1 MNAPPQDSSSSA
13 AYYLPKEFEE
23 DADLRLG
30 RANGNVY
37 RRKPG
42 IEGVHDGQIM
52 VRLKKK
58 RFLVLDYSPEAG
70 GSHVCSCTDCNK
82 IAVPALLYDSDPN
95 EPSSLYLRSGH
106 CFTCQ
111 RTVNEKR
118 RSQRRSD
125 IHLSSPLRLAGA
137 ASLSNSQFHHG
148 DALPSLYTTD
158 HFLGNKKVKLNSH
171 DFYSRPSASSIVI
184 DGPLEGTKLANNT
197 DYGYLEIGM
206 DVQKFLRDAVQDVDQ
221 LIDIA
226 TTSKEQEEVD
236 TSMMAAVDT
245 TASSAIAVAAA
256 IAAGT
261 TEAIPTTMK
270 SSTPAVSSVAEVE
283 AAYHKAMS
291 NAKKCVFLL
300 GQWKLS
306 WDSTL
311 MEQQLPLTGDNN
323 SGNAEIIFQQNDG
336 DEVTH
341 MNADGTFPMIK
352 EEILSEAKVEL
363 ETFAV

>member
-1 MNAPPQDSSSSA
+1 MDAPPQDISSTA
-13 AYYLPKEFEE
+13 AFYLPKEFEE
-23 DADLRLG
+23 DANLRLG

-125 IHLSSPLRLAGA
+125 GHSSSPVRLAGA
-137 ASLSNSQFHHG
+137 SALSNSQLHG
-148 DALPSLYTTD
+148 DALPSLFTTD
-158 HFLGNKKVKLNSH
+158 HFLGHKKLKRNTH
-171 DFYSRPSASSIVI
+171 DFFSRPSASSIII

-197 DYGYLEIGM
+197 DYGFVEIGM
-206 DVQKFLRDAVQDVDQ
+206 DVQNFLRDAVQDMDQ
-221 LIDIA
+221 LMSIA
-226 TTSKEQEEVD
+226 TTSKEQED
-236 TSMMAAVDT
+236 ASMMTAVDT
-245 TASSAIAVAAA
+245 TTSSAIAVAAA

-261 TEAIPTTMK
+261 TEAIPTMK
-270 SSTPAVSSVAEVE
+270 PSAPAVAYTAEVE
-283 AAYHKAMS
+283 TAYQKAMS

-311 MEQQLPLTGDNN
+311 IGQQLALTEDNN
-323 SGNAEIIFQQNDG
+323 NGDAEIFRQNDG
-336 DEVTH
+336 DEVTPFH
-341 MNADGTFPMIK
+341 ADGTLSMIK
-352 EEILSEAKVEL
+352 EEILSEANVEL

>member
-1 MNAPPQDSSSSA
+1 MNAPPQDAASA
-13 AYYLPKEFEE
+13 IVFHLPKEFEE
-23 DADLRLG
+23 DANLRLG

-42 IEGVHDGQIM
+42 VEGVHDGQIM

-70 GSHVCSCTDCNK
+70 GRQVCSCTNCNK

-125 IHLSSPLRLAGA
+125 GHTTSPLRVAGSSTST
-137 ASLSNSQFHHG
+137 ASQIHG
-148 DALPSLYTTD
+148 DAPPSLFISD
-158 HFLGNKKVKLNSH
+158 HRPSNKKLKLNSH
-171 DFYSRPSASSIVI
+171 DLFNKYPASSIII

-197 DYGYLEIGM
+197 DYGFLEIGV
-206 DVQKFLRDAVQDVDQ
+206 DVQRLLREAVEDMDQ
-221 LIDIA
+221 LMAIV
-226 TTSKEQEEVD
+226 TKEQQVD
-236 TSMMAAVDT
+236 VSTMMT
-245 TASSAIAVAAA
+245 TDDNTTSSAIAVAAA

-261 TEAIPTTMK
+261 TEVISTMK
-270 SSTPAVSSVAEVE
+270 PTTPAVAQAEEVE
-283 AAYHKAMS
+283 AAYQKAMS
-291 NAKKCVFLL
+291 GAKKCVFLL
-300 GQWKLS
+300 GQWKTS
-306 WDSTL
+306 WDSSI
-311 MEQQLPLTGDNN
+311 MEQQLILTSSENNNGDAVAQHDVGGD
-323 SGNAEIIFQQNDG
+323 STDANAESTLSM
-336 DEVTH
+336 V
-341 MNADGTFPMIK
+341 K
-352 EEILSEAKVEL
+352 EEILPEAKVEL